1 MWKLTHIKSPVLWS
15 RNRSVLPFLI
25 EARDG
30 KLRLWLRTNCIQ
42 KFICLQFTLK
52 KYIYLYSSEK
62 NYIPN
67 FELIGSLWNSV
78 EYIRRK
84 YKTKYRN
91 FGAAFAVNCQDKAGS
106 KCSICI
112 TFFTI
117 YPYRY
122 GTSTNPGC
130 SVSDPYRYSMNPDPY
145 PAKNLIPD
153 PEDPWIRIRIQAIS

>member
-1 MWKLTHIKSPVLWS
+1 MEQESLCAALFDRSKRRKTAAPAPNKLYTKMY
-15 RNRSVLPFLI
+15 LPTVHF
-25 EARDG
+25 
-30 KLRLWLRTNCIQ
+30 
-42 KFICLQFTLK
+42 K
-52 KYIYLYSSEK
+52 KYMYLYSSET